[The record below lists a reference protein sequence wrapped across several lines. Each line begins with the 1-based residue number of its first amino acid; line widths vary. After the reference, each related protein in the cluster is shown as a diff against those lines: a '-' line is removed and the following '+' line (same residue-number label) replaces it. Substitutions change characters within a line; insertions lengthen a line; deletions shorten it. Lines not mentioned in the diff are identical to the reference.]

1 MINLTKSIE
10 DYLEAILILEKTN
23 KMVRS
28 VKIAQMLNV
37 SKPGVNQA
45 MNLLKE
51 HELIDKPAYGE
62 IILTEKGRKIANEVY
77 KKHLLIKE
85 FLIKLGVSE
94 EIAEIDSC
102 KIEHVLSDETLKRI
116 TLYLNKKDKPTTK

>member
-10 DYLEAILILEKTN
+10 DYLEAILILEKAN
-23 KMVRS
+23 KRVRS

>member
-10 DYLEAILILEKTN
+10 DYLEAILILEKAN
-23 KMVRS
+23 KRVRS

-102 KIEHVLSDETLKRI
+102 KIEHVLSDETLKKI

>member
-23 KMVRS
+23 KRVRS